1 MTLRDLGFSELQEA
15 VYRALLIDPGRDVTA
30 LATLV
35 KADEQELRAALAE
48 LVELRAVRPDADAP
62 AGVTAGDPRTAIGE
76 LIERLEDEAL
86 RKHRRIGDTRA
97 ELSELSELRGR
108 HRAGGANGIEPV
120 ERLEDVR
127 ERLAELAFFT
137 RDSVYSIQPAGSH
150 SAESLANAT
159 RLDQRSLR
167 RGVDMRIIYDAAAM
181 GDERNRAR
189 LRERVAAGAG
199 IRLREGPLQRLI
211 IMDERVAVVP
221 LDPADSQRGAVIVHQ
236 PGLVQGLLEL
246 FRRSWESAE
255 DIKSAEDVE
264 PDLVDDDRT
273 VLGLLASGVTD
284 EMAARQI
291 GVSVRHLRRRIARLM
306 DQLAAG
312 SRFQAGVAA
321 TRRGW
326 I

>member
-15 VYRALLIDPGRDVTA
+15 VYRALLADPNRDTPT

-35 KADEQELRAALAE
+35 KADEQETRDALAGLVALRAA
-48 LVELRAVRPDADAP
+48 RSDPDAP
-62 AGVTAGDPRTAIGE
+62 AGVSTGDPTTTIGE
-76 LIERLEDEAL
+76 LIERMEDETL
-86 RKHRRIGDTRA
+86 RRHRRIGDTRA
-97 ELSELSELRGR
+97 ELSELSELRGGR
-108 HRAGGANGIEPV
+108 RTGGTTGVEPV
-120 ERLEDVR
+120 ERLADVR

-137 RDSVYSIQPAGSH
+137 RASVYSIQPAGSP
-150 SAESLANAT
+150 SAESLASAT
-159 RLDQRSLR
+159 RLDQ
-167 RGVDMRIIYDAAAM
+167 RIIYDAAAM

-211 IMDERVAVVP
+211 IMDERTAVVP
-221 LDPADSQRGAVIVHQ
+221 LDPTDSQRGAVFVHQ
-236 PGLVQGLLEL
+236 PGIVQGLLEL

-255 DIKSAEDVE
+255 DIRSAEDTG

-284 EMAARQI
+284 EMAARQV

-306 DQLAAG
+306 DELAAG

-321 TRRGW
+321 SRRGW